1 MRIEGAKA
9 EGKRIEQEERR
20 KTLQEQSKLDQQ
32 KSQYQDQL
40 ARKRLVR
47 FKTLGEKGLIFFRV
61 YCSTLGATKVWER
74 AKGN

>member
-1 MRIEGAKA
+1 MQIEAAKA

-40 ARKRLVR
+40 ARKRLVLYQR
-47 FKTLGEKGLIFFRV
+47 
-61 YCSTLGATKVWER
+61 
-74 AKGN
+74 GNNFYPVIIH